1 MLAANFTL
9 GYIFWN
15 PDPVLIDFGFY
26 ALRWYG
32 VLFATGIMLSYVLVR
47 NAFRRANLADQLF
60 DKFAIAIVI
69 GMFVG
74 MRLGHFLFYEPMAFV
89 ERPIEVFL
97 PVSFSPELHF
107 TGYQG
112 LASHGGTIG
121 ILMAVGWFVRKH
133 PSVSGAFVL
142 NRLALVAPLVVGFI
156 RLGNLMNSEIVGR
169 PATVPWAFVF
179 ASVDQL
185 PRHPAQLYEALGYF
199 AIFVLLSF
207 LRPKFELKQ
216 QSRLFGL
223 SLILLFGWRFFVE
236 FFKENQVA
244 FEQTLWL
251 NMGQLLSLPF
261 VIGGM
266 LIWYLSRRSGTD
278 SYR

>member
-15 PDPVLIDFGFY
+15 PNPVLIDFGFY

-32 VLFATGIMLSYVLVR
+32 VLFATGIILSYGLVR
-47 NAFRRANLADQLF
+47 SGFRRADLADQLF
-60 DKFAIAIVI
+60 DRFAFAVVI

-97 PVSFSPELHF
+97 PISFRPEFHF

-112 LASHGGTIG
+112 LASHGGAIG
-121 ILMAVGWFVRKH
+121 ILIAVGWFVRKH
-133 PSVSGAFVL
+133 RTVSGTFVL
-142 NRLALVAPLVVGFI
+142 NQLAVVAPVVSGFI
-156 RLGNLMNSEIVGR
+156 RLGNLMNSEIIGR
-169 PATVPWAFVF
+169 PTTAPWAFVF

-199 AIFVLLSF
+199 AIFALLFSWQRQPRF
-207 LRPKFELKQ
+207 Q
-216 QSRLFGL
+216 QRGRLFGVL
-223 SLILLFGWRFFVE
+223 LVLIFGWRFLVE
-236 FFKENQVA
+236 FFKENQEA